1 MAQET
6 ALYRDDVE
14 QVRRRWAEWR
24 STHAVRSR
32 LPEELW
38 AAAVELVQRDG
49 IDATARALDVDKPS
63 LRKWAGRLNPA
74 APQPSSAKVAAQAKS
89 ECPAGIRGVAGI
101 RFRHGDEL
109 SGGSRVAARCEAA
122 AGVEGHSDQ
131 RTGGA
136 DSRVCGHVS
145 MLQITPQMRI
155 LVAVEAVDFRKGI
168 DSLAELCRAKLNADP
183 FSGCLFV
190 FRSRRATSIK
200 CWSTTGRDFGWRPSV
215 CPKDAFAGGRR
226 WQNKEPRNLPGRCA
240 CIKRRCCSR
249 RATRTWMPLRCGA
262 K

>member
-74 APQPSSAKVAAQAKS
+74 PRQPTRRKSLSKQRANDLPAFVELLASGSGTGTTCLVEVESSRGAKL
-89 ECPAGIRGVAGI
+89 RL
-101 RFRHGDEL
+101 EL
-109 SGGSRVAARCEAA
+109 
-122 AGVEGHSDQ
+122 
-131 RTGGA
+131 
-136 DSRVCGHVS
+136 
-145 MLQITPQMRI
+145 
-155 LVAVEAVDFRKGI
+155 KGI
-168 DSLAELCRAKLNADP
+168 QTSQLAELIR
-183 FSGCLFV
+183 
-190 FRSRRATSIK
+190 
-200 CWSTTGRDFGWRPSV
+200 
-215 CPKDAFAGGRR
+215 AFA
-226 WQNKEPRNLPGRCA
+226 
-240 CIKRRCCSR
+240 
-249 RATRTWMPLRCGA
+249 AT
-262 K
+262 

>member
-74 APQPSSAKVAAQAKS
+74 RSQPARRKSQPKQKANDLPAFVELLASGSGTARSCMVEVESPRGAKL
-89 ECPAGIRGVAGI
+89 RL
-101 RFRHGDEL
+101 EL
-109 SGGSRVAARCEAA
+109 
-122 AGVEGHSDQ
+122 
-131 RTGGA
+131 
-136 DSRVCGHVS
+136 
-145 MLQITPQMRI
+145 
-155 LVAVEAVDFRKGI
+155 KGI
-168 DSLAELCRAKLNADP
+168 QASELAELIR
-183 FSGCLFV
+183 V
-190 FRSRRATSIK
+190 FAAT
-200 CWSTTGRDFGWRPSV
+200 
-215 CPKDAFAGGRR
+215 
-226 WQNKEPRNLPGRCA
+226 
-240 CIKRRCCSR
+240 
-249 RATRTWMPLRCGA
+249 
-262 K
+262 

>member
-74 APQPSSAKVAAQAKS
+74 RPQPARRKSQPKQKANDLPAFVELLASGSGTARSCMVEVESPRGAKL
-89 ECPAGIRGVAGI
+89 RL
-101 RFRHGDEL
+101 EL
-109 SGGSRVAARCEAA
+109 
-122 AGVEGHSDQ
+122 
-131 RTGGA
+131 
-136 DSRVCGHVS
+136 
-145 MLQITPQMRI
+145 
-155 LVAVEAVDFRKGI
+155 KGI
-168 DSLAELCRAKLNADP
+168 QASELAELIR
-183 FSGCLFV
+183 V
-190 FRSRRATSIK
+190 FAAT
-200 CWSTTGRDFGWRPSV
+200 
-215 CPKDAFAGGRR
+215 
-226 WQNKEPRNLPGRCA
+226 
-240 CIKRRCCSR
+240 
-249 RATRTWMPLRCGA
+249 
-262 K
+262 

>member
-74 APQPSSAKVAAQAKS
+74 RPQPARRKSQPKQKANDLPAFVELLASGSGTARSCMVEVESPRGAKLRLELKGMQPS
-89 ECPAGIRGVAGI
+89 E
-101 RFRHGDEL
+101 
-109 SGGSRVAARCEAA
+109 
-122 AGVEGHSDQ
+122 
-131 RTGGA
+131 
-136 DSRVCGHVS
+136 
-145 MLQITPQMRI
+145 
-155 LVAVEAVDFRKGI
+155 
-168 DSLAELCRAKLNADP
+168 LAELIR
-183 FSGCLFV
+183 
-190 FRSRRATSIK
+190 
-200 CWSTTGRDFGWRPSV
+200 
-215 CPKDAFAGGRR
+215 AFAT
-226 WQNKEPRNLPGRCA
+226 A
-240 CIKRRCCSR
+240 
-249 RATRTWMPLRCGA
+249 
-262 K
+262 